1 MPMKGAFFHPETE
14 ITETGNGTGTA
25 MGWEKKDLIVKIL
38 SSGSVGSFT
47 LSGMGT

>member
-1 MPMKGAFFHPETE
+1 MPMKGAFFHPVTE
-14 ITETGNGTGTA
+14 FTATGNGTG
-25 MGWEKKDLIVKIL
+25 MGWEKKDLIVKFL